1 MTILVNFTKKGRKNQ
16 RMSDER
22 INKIMEAVCEVCRW
36 PFECRNK
43 DHLAE
48 ICDNCPVLAELNDPS
63 DD

>member
-1 MTILVNFTKKGRKNQ
+1 
-16 RMSDER
+16 MSDER
-22 INKIMEAVCEVCRW
+22 INKIMEAVCEICRW

-48 ICDNCPVLAELNDPS
+48 LCDNCPVLAELNDPS